1 MVHYLYKS
9 AICHHIMRIAIVAGG
24 TLGHVKPGNVLAQT
38 LRKRHNVFYLTDR
51 AMKPYVSGT
60 PFLLDLEAKHTL
72 IETPRFLM
80 QLSKAYLDARTI
92 LKQKKIGIVLSMG
105 GYFTIPAVLAARS
118 LRIPVYLFEQNAL
131 PGRAN
136 RLLSRFSTMNI
147 AFLPGPERHFKS
159 KTMLGGNPIAPHF
172 FHVSQMRSRKQL
184 HIPPYAFV
192 LFAFGGTNG
201 AKDINETLCG
211 ILPGLKKRHIYII
224 HVTGKKY
231 YDHVLPK
238 YRMYNQRIV
247 TDFAADLS
255 AYYAAADVVLCR
267 AGATSLVELWAARK
281 PAILVPH
288 PHVKDNH
295 QLYNAL
301 YAVHKG
307 TAIMIPSQRLH
318 KELLPTLRMLTQ
330 KRLRA
335 MSKACAAC
343 LPNNPTPLIVK
354 TLLNDYVRTQKQ

>member
-1 MVHYLYKS
+1 
-9 AICHHIMRIAIVAGG
+9 MRIAIVAGG

-136 RLLSRFSTMNI
+136 RLLSRFSKLNI
-147 AFLPGPERHFKS
+147 AFLPGPERYFKS
-159 KTMLGGNPIAPHF
+159 KTMLCGNPVASHL
-172 FHVSQMRSRKQL
+172 FHLSQARSRKKL
-184 HIPPYAFV
+184 RIPRHTFV
-192 LFAFGGTNG
+192 LLAFGGTNG
-201 AKDINETLCG
+201 AKDINEAVCS
-211 ILPGLKKRHIYII
+211 ILPRLKKKHIFII

-231 YDHVLPK
+231 YDPLLPK
-238 YRMYNQRIV
+238 YSTYKQMIV
-247 TDFAADLS
+247 RDFLADLS

-281 PAILVPH
+281 PAIIVPH

-301 YAVHKG
+301 YAAHKG

-318 KELLPTLRMLTQ
+318 KELLPTLRLLTQ

-335 MSKACAAC
+335 MSNACAAC
-343 LPNNPTPLIVK
+343 LPGNPTPLIVK
-354 TLLNDYVRTQKQ
+354 TILNDHARTKKP